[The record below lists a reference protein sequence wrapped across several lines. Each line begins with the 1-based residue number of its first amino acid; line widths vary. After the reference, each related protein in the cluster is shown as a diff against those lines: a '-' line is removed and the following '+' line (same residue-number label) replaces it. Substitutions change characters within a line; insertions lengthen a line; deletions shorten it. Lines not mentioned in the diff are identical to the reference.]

1 MRHSIVRDGI
11 VAGVLGASAVALW
24 FLGLDIIFRHAFATP
39 EALGR
44 GLLRILGPQGREG
57 AAVFVIVYTIFH
69 YAAFIAAGLLVAVIV
84 HFAEREPGVLAG
96 AMMLFVAFEI
106 GFYALS
112 SALSESP
119 MFGALGWAQ
128 VATGNLVAA
137 IVMGTYMW
145 RTHPGLGRELKHA
158 LDGGTVRTP

>member
-1 MRHSIVRDGI
+1 MRHSIARDGI
-11 VAGVLGASAVALW
+11 VAGILGATAVALW
-24 FLGLDIIFRHAFATP
+24 FLGLDMLYRHPLATP

-44 GLLRILGPQGREG
+44 GLLRILGPEMSDGT
-57 AAVFVIVYTIFH
+57 AVFVAVYTIFH
-69 YAAFIAAGLLVAVIV
+69 YVAFIAVGLLVAVIV

-96 AMMLFVAFEI
+96 AMMLFAAFEI

-119 MFGALGWAQ
+119 LFGALGWAQ

-137 IVMGTYMW
+137 IVMGVYMW
-145 RTHPGLGRELKHA
+145 RTHPSLGRDLRHA
-158 LDGGTVRTP
+158 LSGGTVR

>member
-1 MRHSIVRDGI
+1 MRHSIARDGI
-11 VAGVLGASAVALW
+11 VAGILGATAVALW
-24 FLGLDIIFRHAFATP
+24 FLGLDILYRHPLATP

-44 GLLRILGPQGREG
+44 GLMRILGPEVSDGT
-57 AAVFVIVYTIFH
+57 AVFVAVYTLFH
-69 YAAFIAAGLLVAVIV
+69 YVAFIMVGLLVAVIV

-112 SALSESP
+112 SALSASP

-137 IVMGTYMW
+137 IVMGVYMW
-145 RTHPGLGRELKHA
+145 RTHPGLGRDLRHA
-158 LDGGTVRTP
+158 LSGGTVRG

>member
-1 MRHSIVRDGI
+1 MRHTIARDGI
-11 VAGVLGASAVALW
+11 VAGILGATAVALW
-24 FLGLDIIFRHAFATP
+24 FLGLDIIYRHAFATP

-44 GLLRILGPQGREG
+44 GLLRILGPQGSEG
-57 AAVFVIVYTIFH
+57 SAVFVMVYTIFH
-69 YAAFIAAGLLVAVIV
+69 FAAFILAGLLVAVIV

-137 IVMGTYMW
+137 LVMGTYMW
-145 RTHPGLGRELKHA
+145 RTHPGLGRGLKHA

>member
-1 MRHSIVRDGI
+1 MRHTIARDGI
-11 VAGVLGASAVALW
+11 VAGILGATAVALW
-24 FLGLDIIFRHAFATP
+24 FLGLDIIYRHAFATP

-44 GLLRILGPQGREG
+44 GLLRILGPQGSEG
-57 AAVFVIVYTIFH
+57 SAVFVIVYTIFH
-69 YAAFIAAGLLVAVIV
+69 FAAFILAGLLVAVIV

>member
-1 MRHSIVRDGI
+1 MRHTIARDGI
-11 VAGVLGASAVALW
+11 VAGILGATAVALW
-24 FLGLDIIFRHAFATP
+24 FLGLDLIYRHAFATP

-44 GLLRILGPQGREG
+44 GLLRILGPQGSEG
-57 AAVFVIVYTIFH
+57 TAVFVIVYTIFH
-69 YAAFIAAGLLVAVIV
+69 YVAFIAAGLLVAVII
-84 HFAEREPGVLAG
+84 HFAEREPTVLAG
-96 AMMLFVAFEI
+96 AMILFVAFEI

-128 VATGNLVAA
+128 VATGNLIAA

-145 RTHPGLGRELKHA
+145 RTHPDLGRELKHA
-158 LDGGTVRTP
+158 LEGGGAELR

>member
-1 MRHSIVRDGI
+1 MRHTIARDGI
-11 VAGVLGASAVALW
+11 VAGILGASAVALW
-24 FLGLDIIFRHAFATP
+24 FLVLDIINRHAFATP

-44 GLLRILGPQGREG
+44 GLLRILGPQGSEG

-69 YAAFIAAGLLVAVIV
+69 FAAFILAGLLVAVIV

-106 GFYALS
+106 GFYGLS

-145 RTHPGLGRELKHA
+145 RTHPELGREFKQA
-158 LDGGTVRTP
+158 LNGGSGR